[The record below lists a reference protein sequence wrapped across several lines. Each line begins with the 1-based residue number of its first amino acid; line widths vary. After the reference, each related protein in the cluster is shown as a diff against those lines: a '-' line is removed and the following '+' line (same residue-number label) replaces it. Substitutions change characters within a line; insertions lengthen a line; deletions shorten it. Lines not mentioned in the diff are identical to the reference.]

1 MSAERWVAL
10 FIAFAAGTAGCVA
23 DQSEKARILARLT
36 GAAQCKFGDCDA
48 IGEGVSEM
56 RINGGRDTGS
66 IFSPR
71 RAVQTWRPATVA
83 CAELS
88 FPIVIRPNSVRV
100 TVPPIEHLRAQ

>member
-10 FIAFAAGTAGCVA
+10 FIAFAAGTAGCAA

-71 RAVQTWRPATVA
+71 RSGPDLATRYRGLRRTKLSNRHPAKFSSRDSA
-83 CAELS
+83 AY
-88 FPIVIRPNSVRV
+88 
-100 TVPPIEHLRAQ
+100 